1 MFEPTK
7 VRQNEIN
14 FIFLN
19 RIQKKSFQFLIS
31 FKLDTGYLFY
41 ISADQYYG
49 EWVELF
55 ADGYN
60 DTDIEVITHD
70 LRVLLEELEFFAQW
84 MVRDA
89 EDLVHPWVNYTSR
102 EVMDSYVFNY
112 TFAAGEIIEI
122 TGQTT
127 FRTYKIVEEAYY
139 VSFFN
144 AREYIRPIY
153 QISMPSIATS
163 TY

>member
-1 MFEPTK
+1 MTLLECTTNHHKLLFYLNKQSNKEQFENSDSMAHGTCSSP
-7 VRQNEIN
+7 VEGLDI
-14 FIFLN
+14 
-19 RIQKKSFQFLIS
+19 IS
-31 FKLDTGYLFY
+31 CSNLKGYLFY

-139 VSFFN
+139 VS
-144 AREYIRPIY
+144 
-153 QISMPSIATS
+153 MK
-163 TY
+163 